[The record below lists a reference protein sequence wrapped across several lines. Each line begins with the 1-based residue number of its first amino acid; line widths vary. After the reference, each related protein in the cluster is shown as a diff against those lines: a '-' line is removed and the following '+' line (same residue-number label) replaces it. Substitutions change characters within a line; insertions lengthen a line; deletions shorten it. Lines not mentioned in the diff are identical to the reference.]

1 MPGEI
6 TQLFVKDIHLEEETL
21 PNKVHEEKD
30 QIEELKVE
38 LISMKKDCSFEV

>member
-6 TQLFVKDIHLEEETL
+6 TQLFLKDIHLEVEIL

-38 LISMKKDCSFEV
+38 QISMKKELN